1 MARNFREPIIL
12 DIVRQEGKVTVEGL
26 AERLDVTVQTIR
38 KDLSVLAEAGRLE
51 RVSGGAIIPSSV
63 RNIGYTE
70 RRVLNAPV
78 KDAIA
83 RRCAQDIP
91 DGSSV
96 FLNIGTTTEAVAQ
109 ALVGHR
115 DLLVVTNNIHVA
127 NILMESTGSRV
138 VLAGGEVRK
147 SDGGLTGELT
157 IQTIRQFRVDYAV
170 IGCSALNTNG
180 DILDFDISEVGVSK
194 EIIRSA
200 RHVSLVA
207 DSSKFSRSAPVQIAS
222 LKELDSFYTD
232 VPLSEPVSAKCD
244 DWKTRVVTP

>member
-12 DIVRQEGKVTVEGL
+12 DIARKEGKVTVEGL

-38 KDLSVLAEAGRLE
+38 KDLSVLAESGRLE
-51 RVSGGAIIPSSV
+51 RVFGGAVIPSSV
-63 RNIGYTE
+63 RNIGYNE
-70 RRVLNAPV
+70 RRVLNASV
-78 KDAIA
+78 KNAIA
-83 RRCAQDIP
+83 KRCARDIP

-109 ALVGHR
+109 ALVDHR

-127 NILMESTGSRV
+127 NILMESDGSRV

-147 SDGGLTGELT
+147 ADGGLTGDLT

-170 IGCSALNTNG
+170 IGCSALNGDG

-194 EIIRSA
+194 EIIQSA
-200 RHVSLVA
+200 RSVSLVA
-207 DSSKFSRSAPVQIAS
+207 DSSKFSRSAPVQIATF
-222 LKELDSFYTD
+222 EDLDCFYTD
-232 VPLSEPVSAKCD
+232 IPLTDTLYAKCQT
-244 DWKTRVVTP
+244 WQTKVVTL